1 MTAKLIGLITALFGL
16 PGIAHGQVIYSL
28 DTSSPAENSAAE
40 QEPNVQPAST
50 FRSVDEEIQAIKK
63 DVLELSA
70 ELFTLEESLLYPANS
85 QVAFFLSMNVGE
97 YFDLQS
103 VSLHID
109 GTEVANYLYTDRETG
124 ALMRGGV
131 QRLHI
136 ENLNV
141 GDHEIVARLSGES
154 EQLINYR
161 SEIAIDIEKPIGAT
175 YVELEITDRVTRQ
188 QPEFVIKQWE

>member
-1 MTAKLIGLITALFGL
+1 MTAKFIGLVAALFGL
-16 PGIAHGQVIYSL
+16 AGIANAQAIFTL
-28 DTSSPAENSAAE
+28 DSGAPVESPVAE
-40 QEPNVQPAST
+40 PVPDVQSTPT

-63 DVLELSA
+63 DVLDLSA
-70 ELFTLEESLLYPANS
+70 ELYTLEESLLYPANT
-85 QVAFFLSMNVGE
+85 QVAFFLSMDVGE
-97 YFDLQS
+97 YFDLES
-103 VSLHID
+103 VSLVID
-109 GTEVANYLYTDRETG
+109 GTEVANYLYTERETG

-154 EQLINYR
+154 EQLRNYR
-161 SEIAIDIEKPIGAT
+161 SEVAVDIEKPIGAT

-188 QPEFVIKQWE
+188 QPEFVVKQWE

>member
-1 MTAKLIGLITALFGL
+1 MTAKLIGLFAALFGL
-16 PGIAHGQVIYSL
+16 AGFAHAQAVFTL
-28 DTSSPAENSAAE
+28 DASSPVENSAAE
-40 QEPNVQPAST
+40 PAPGVQAAST
-50 FRSVDEEIQAIKK
+50 FRSVDEEIQAIKN
-63 DVLELSA
+63 DVLDLSA

-85 QVAFFLSMNVGE
+85 QVAFFLSMDVGE
-97 YFDLQS
+97 YFDLES

-109 GTEVANYLYTDRETG
+109 GTEVANYLYSERENG

-154 EQLINYR
+154 EQLRSYR
-161 SEIAIDIEKPIGAT
+161 SEVAVDIEKPIGAT

-188 QPEFVIKQWE
+188 QPEFIVKQWE